1 MRQNYKTTMN
11 NRHFFTGIFT
21 FLAIVSSAVNYNIN
35 NDLDLLEETI
45 GQRPLFE
52 QKKRARIDSLQQLIY
67 TSVHPWTDYQKIFEE
82 YKSYN
87 YDTAHYFARQM
98 LLEAERMNDPRAFIE
113 ASVAHAFVYLSGGL
127 FKEAYDVLDTLKQ
140 RYDTLPDDYS
150 FTFARLLWDMAD
162 YAGGDVAVR
171 YEALAATHIKNM
183 LTHVSPADSAR
194 YWYPLATLDLR
205 QRNYESSVSRLQEA
219 LMDSR
224 CTEHERAVYESSLAY
239 AYYQLGEQN
248 AALHHYIHAAIYDIR
263 SSTYETVALRM
274 VAEILFDQGHT
285 KKAERYIRM
294 TMEDATRYH
303 ARHRQVSIS
312 QTLPIIEHKQTEEL
326 RRQRWLAFSLLGIV
340 VVLLI
345 ICIVGMVLIIRRTQA
360 VHEAQ
365 QTIRE
370 MNQNLLVANKLKEEM
385 LGTFLTGNS
394 QYLTAVEQYQKRV
407 KENVTQRRYNE
418 LMVIP
423 KNADARLRRL
433 NMNRSIDEML
443 LKLYPSFVTSFNALL
458 RPDQQFVLKP
468 DELLNTQ
475 MRIFALMR
483 LGITHNDTI
492 AEILDCSINTVYTY
506 KTRTILRSDLSPDAF
521 YARLMAIPS
530 FR

>member
-1 MRQNYKTTMN
+1 
-11 NRHFFTGIFT
+11 
-21 FLAIVSSAVNYNIN
+21 
-35 NDLDLLEETI
+35 
-45 GQRPLFE
+45 
-52 QKKRARIDSLQQLIY
+52 
-67 TSVHPWTDYQKIFEE
+67 
-82 YKSYN
+82 
-87 YDTAHYFARQM
+87 
-98 LLEAERMNDPRAFIE
+98 
-113 ASVAHAFVYLSGGL
+113 
-127 FKEAYDVLDTLKQ
+127 
-140 RYDTLPDDYS
+140 
-150 FTFARLLWDMAD
+150 
-162 YAGGDVAVR
+162 
-171 YEALAATHIKNM
+171 M
-183 LTHVSPADSAR
+183 LTHV
-194 YWYPLATLDLR
+194 
-205 QRNYESSVSRLQEA
+205 
-219 LMDSR
+219 
-224 CTEHERAVYESSLAY
+224 
-239 AYYQLGEQN
+239 
-248 AALHHYIHAAIYDIR
+248 
-263 SSTYETVALRM
+263 
-274 VAEILFDQGHT
+274 
-285 KKAERYIRM
+285 
-294 TMEDATRYH
+294 
-303 ARHRQVSIS
+303 S

-458 RPDQQFVLKP
+458 RTDQQFVLKP